1 MKNGSLE
8 FGGRDAPA
16 EFKNPCCTSAGRQAR
31 PLVGTLIFNSLIG
44 EKRVERSLVIIKPD
58 GVQRQLVG
66 PIITRLEHRGLK
78 IVALK
83 MIQVSQDLARKHYA
97 VHEGKAFFEPLI
109 SYITSAPV
117 VVMVIEGP
125 HAIEIIRNTMGATSP
140 VKAAPGTIRA
150 DYALEIGRN
159 LVHGSDGPET
169 AAAEIALWF
178 GAGEILNYQRDVDR
192 WILE

>member
-1 MKNGSLE
+1 M
-8 FGGRDAPA
+8 
-16 EFKNPCCTSAGRQAR
+16 
-31 PLVGTLIFNSLIG
+31 
-44 EKRVERSLVIIKPD
+44 ERSLVIVKPD
-58 GVQRQLVG
+58 GVQRQLIG
-66 PIITRLEHRGLK
+66 SIITRLEQRGLK

-109 SYITSAPV
+109 KYITSAPV
-117 VVMVIEGP
+117 VALVVEGP
-125 HAIEIIRNTMGATSP
+125 HAIEITRNAMGATSP

-178 GAGEILNYQRDVDR
+178 AEGEVLSYQRDVDR